1 MERTNYNW
9 QQEINNTIVQ
19 SLATSFGLD
28 FLLLKDKVGGDVDTT
43 HNVRENIW
51 ATDTEKSNYENR
63 EKYDKDS
70 YHKHQNYINI
80 NKNGK
85 QRKLN
90 GELKD
95 SYTGETFSQND
106 KINLDHIIAAHE
118 IHNDPARL
126 LAELN
131 GEDLANRES
140 NLTFTNETL
149 NKSKKA
155 DSMSDFIK
163 RLQSQQVEIKSEINI
178 LESKTQLSDNER
190 KRLASLKNKEKAN
203 FEEMVAIDIKARKK
217 YDAEIDNKYYTS
229 SKFFSN
235 TASSAINIGFRMGT
249 RQMLGI
255 IFAELWFELKDS
267 IPKLISNHKSNFK
280 FDSFLNEVGD
290 IITNIWER
298 LKIKF
303 KDFFTEFKNGF
314 FGGLLASVTTTLLN
328 IFLTSTKLVGKL
340 IRESWNSLISALKL
354 MFFNPENL
362 SLGDLLKS
370 TTKIISTS
378 ISVILGSILTS
389 WLNGILTFPFG
400 NDMAL
405 FIGALAS
412 GLLTLAMCYFLE
424 YSSLMQKVWS
434 FLNKFR
440 NKYELTLQYYQ
451 NVNQELDKYLED
463 LTKLEFNFDI
473 IEMQKFVTSLQATN
487 SEFERKL
494 ILNNEIKRNNIEL
507 PFDTND
513 DNSFS
518 DWLNSL

>member
-1 MERTNYNW
+1 MERTDYNW

-19 SLATSFGLD
+19 SLVTSFGLD
-28 FLLLKDKVGGDVDTT
+28 FLLLKDKKGGDVDTT
-43 HNVRENIW
+43 HNVREKIW

-63 EKYDKDS
+63 EKYDKDA
-70 YHKHQNYINI
+70 YHKHQNYINT
-80 NKNGK
+80 NREGK
-85 QRKLN
+85 QNKLN

-95 SYTGETFSQND
+95 SYTGKTFNQND

-126 LAELN
+126 LAELD
-131 GEDLANRES
+131 GKDLANRDY

-155 DSMSDFIK
+155 DSMSDFIL
-163 RLQSQQVEIKSEINI
+163 RLQTQQTEIKSEINT
-178 LESKTQLSDNER
+178 LEKKEQLTDNER
-190 KRLASLKNKEKAN
+190 KRLTSLKNKEKAN
-203 FEEMVAIDIKARKK
+203 FEEMVAIDAKARKK
-217 YDAEIDNKYYTS
+217 YDAEIDSKYYTS
-229 SKFFSN
+229 SKFFSS

-267 IPKLISNHKSNFK
+267 IPKLITNHKSNFK
-280 FDSFLNEVGD
+280 FDFFLKDLGD
-290 IITNIWER
+290 VITNIWER
-298 LKIKF
+298 LKIRF

-328 IFLTSTKLVGKL
+328 IFLTSTKLIGKL
-340 IRESWNSLISALKL
+340 IRESWSSLVSALKL
-354 MFFNPENL
+354 MFFNPDKL
-362 SLGDLLKS
+362 PLGELLKA

-378 ISVILGSILTS
+378 ISVILGSIITS

-400 NDMAL
+400 NDVAL
-405 FIGALAS
+405 FIGALSS
-412 GLLTLAMCYFLE
+412 GLLTLTMCYFLE
-424 YSSLMQKVWS
+424 HSALMQRVWD

-440 NKYELTLQYYQ
+440 DKYELTLQYYQ
-451 NVNQELDKYLED
+451 NVNRELDRYLEE
-463 LTKLEFNFDI
+463 LAQLEFNFNI
-473 IEMQKFVTSLQATN
+473 IEMQQFVTSLQNTN

-507 PFDTND
+507 PFDAND
-513 DNSFS
+513 DNAFS
-518 DWLNSL
+518 GWLNSL